1 MHYIAVLSVLKNQR
15 PCLHFAFV
23 LFLPLHQS
31 FQLLM
36 YISFVIVIVALQK
49 KMVSYLNRKN
59 HPQRFFLIMRNAK
72 MSSDK

>member
-1 MHYIAVLSVLKNQR
+1 MHYIAVLGVLKNQR

-36 YISFVIVIVALQK
+36 YISFFIVTVALQK
-49 KMVSYLNRKN
+49 KMV
-59 HPQRFFLIMRNAK
+59 NAT
-72 MSSDK
+72 STERIIHRSFS